1 MQTLEPSLVRVL
13 RALGIQELNEVQQV
27 AEKAGLY
34 DSSANIA
41 LMSQSRTG
49 KTFAGILFAANE
61 MYKKRCSN
69 QNVKAEE
76 DSSLAIIVAPFH
88 ASARETA
95 ATISQYFGWFLR
107 PMVVFRGVA
116 ESDIVQRLTKSVA
129 PNILIATPDA
139 LLEFI
144 RYNQTQEWLLSREI
158 VATVLDDVH
167 SILHDPIRG
176 LRFFEVATFL
186 REKPSPS
193 PRMLVLSAE
202 FEEPERLESYFGV
215 KLVLDERSYK
225 PPDIKMV
232 RYTSKKEKT
241 SELVGLLQN
250 LADDGIRTL
259 VYMTPIDHISSFT
272 EEHGLEIAA
281 AVSYDIDHLIKE
293 RLGRIGSILSEIGY
307 PLSNLLGDGVGIYHG
322 LLSNSERWFIEW
334 AMRRGYLRFIF
345 GSEAL
350 AYGITTNVSHVVM
363 ESPGMDEVF
372 RQSMMARAIRLRRG
386 RIRPG
391 ACTVFTKTMEDVGE
405 LRRVYNS
412 PRMPLR
418 FINESNLSSILI
430 GFIGHGLLSNDDE
443 RKEVAEKL
451 SAFFKKGST
460 SVVLKKM
467 MKTPHAFVKKDKSG
481 NYQLTNL
488 GKAAFH
494 SGVSYPFAVRII
506 EGLILLSSS
515 NQSPTE
521 MDLLLIMNHVAS
533 LLDRKKKGDVELTR
547 EVQSI
552 YMNDCSSALALSIV
566 DTDLEST
573 WTRAIEYSLLMKGDQ
588 DSSVNLTTKKTRNR
602 LRLTLRMLFPS
613 FTSFLANL
621 GQIWNQELV
630 DEVLK
635 LATSESM
642 RKLILEGY
650 EWGDEKLRF
659 NDLSFIDFGEIEK
672 SIDETL
678 VSDLAPLQKA
688 RLIELLETVQHT
700 TSSFVSL
707 IERSKD
713 DKEAKETLD
722 LVCGFSEGGLV
733 GRNLVKALEEEGVV
747 ERGTIDG
754 LWHKFSTEVDAIQK
768 RTDAPA
774 KAAQVLLALFTGDV
788 VGLATS
794 SIDALKVAFG
804 RTRKVDTSKIT

>member
-1 MQTLEPSLVRVL
+1 MDTLEPSLVRVL
-13 RALGIQELNEVQQV
+13 RALGIQELNEVQQL
-27 AEKAGLY
+27 ASKAGLY
-34 DSSANIA
+34 SGSDNIA

-49 KTFAGILFAANE
+49 KTFAGILFSANE
-61 MYKKRCSN
+61 MYKKLCEK
-69 QNVKAEE
+69 QNVKDEN
-76 DSSLAIIVAPFH
+76 DNSLAIIVAPFH

-107 PMVVFRGVA
+107 PLVVFRGVA
-116 ESDIVQRLTKSVA
+116 ESDMVQRLTKGTA

-144 RYNQTQEWLLSREI
+144 RYKETRDWLLSHEI
-158 VATVLDDVH
+158 VATTLDDVH

-176 LRFFEVATFL
+176 LRIFEVATFF
-186 REKPSPS
+186 REKITPS
-193 PRMLVLSAE
+193 PRTLVLSAE

-215 KLVLDERSYK
+215 KLVLDERSYE

-232 RYTSKKEKT
+232 RYDSKKEKDA
-241 SELVGLLQN
+241 ELTDLLQN
-250 LADDGIRTL
+250 LADDGVRTL
-259 VYMTPIDHISSFT
+259 VYMTPIDHMNTFIEDQGS
-272 EEHGLEIAA
+272 EIGAA
-281 AVSYDIDHLIKE
+281 ISYDIDPLIKE
-293 RLGRIGSILSEIGY
+293 RLGRVGSILAKIGY
-307 PLSNLLGDGVGIYHG
+307 PLSSLLSDGIGVYHG

-350 AYGITTNVSHVVM
+350 AYGITAPVSHVVM

-391 ACTVFTKTMEDVGE
+391 VCTVFTKTIEDVGE

-418 FINESNLSSILI
+418 FIDESNLSSILI
-430 GFIGHGLLSNDDE
+430 GLIGNGLMTNENE
-443 RKEVAEKL
+443 RKEVSEKL

-460 SVVLKKM
+460 TVAIKKM
-467 MKTPHAFVKKDKSG
+467 TNDPYPLVKDEGSG
-481 NYQLTNL
+481 NYQLTEL

-494 SGVSYPFAVRII
+494 SGVTYHFALRIM
-506 EGLILLSSS
+506 EGLDLLASSG
-515 NQSPTE
+515 QEPTE
-521 MDLLLIMNHVAS
+521 MDLVLIMNHVAT
-533 LLDRKKKGDVELTR
+533 LLDRQKKGDAELTE
-547 EVQSI
+547 EVQTA
-552 YMNDCSSALALSIV
+552 YMTDYKSALALSIV
-566 DTDLEST
+566 DTPLEPAWKRS
-573 WTRAIEYSLLMKGDQ
+573 IEYSLLMMGDEN
-588 DSSVNLTTKKTRNR
+588 SSPALTTKKTRAR
-602 LRLTLRMLFPS
+602 LRLTLRMLFPA

-621 GQIWNQELV
+621 SPEWNKKTV

-635 LATSESM
+635 LATSESTQ
-642 RKLILEGY
+642 KLILEGY
-650 EWGDEKLRF
+650 EYGDEKLRF
-659 NDLSFIDFGEIEK
+659 KDLSFVDFGKIEK
-672 SIDETL
+672 TIDQTL
-678 VSDLAPLQKA
+678 VSDLEPLQKA

-700 TSSFVSL
+700 TASFVGL
-707 IERSKD
+707 MERSKD
-713 DKEAKETLD
+713 DQEAKQTLD
-722 LVCGFSEGGLV
+722 IVCGFSEGGLV

-754 LWHKFSTEVDAIQK
+754 LWHKFSTEIDSIQK

-774 KAAQVLLALFTGDV
+774 KAAQVLVSLFTGDI

-794 SIDALKVAFG
+794 SVDALKVAFE
-804 RTRKVDTSKIT
+804 RTRKVDTSKIS